1 LSRVFSKSCL
11 KEAEERGS
19 GGERE
24 ERRKGEKEKR
34 SGGELER
41 EEGEREAEAA
51 SARRSARGMG
61 LDH

>member
-1 LSRVFSKSCL
+1 L
-11 KEAEERGS
+11 KEAEERGRE
-19 GGERE
+19 GAE
-24 ERRKGEKEKR
+24 ERGRKGEKEKR
-34 SGGELER
+34 RKGELER

>member
-1 LSRVFSKSCL
+1 L